1 MKKRNNITESQN
13 AHSIDIDTKEISE
26 IVKIFNDD
34 NKCIIDGINNSQGN
48 IIEAVE
54 ITLEALLSGGR
65 LFYVGAG
72 TSGRLG
78 VLDASECRPTF
89 SVDNGMVQ
97 GIIAGGYRALS
108 ESIEGAED
116 NIKDVE
122 KIIKEKNITS
132 RDVVIGISCS
142 GTAPFV
148 LEFLNQSKIRDAKTI
163 FITFNDIEPLD
174 YVDKIIRTYVGPEI
188 ISGSTRMKSGTAT
201 KMILNMISTITMIK
215 LNKTYGNF
223 MVDLNVVNNKLE
235 YRAINIIKS
244 LMGISEEDSSK
255 ALVKAKGK
263 VKVALVM
270 IETGVSYE
278 DAINLID
285 KYKGSLRKIL
295 DQRPKDSR

>member
-1 MKKRNNITESQN
+1 MKKVNNITESQN
-13 AHSIDIDTKEISE
+13 TSSIDIDKKGISE
-26 IVKIFNDD
+26 IVNIFNDD
-34 NKCIIDGINNSQGN
+34 NKSIIDGINNSKHH
-48 IIEAVE
+48 IVEAVE
-54 ITLEALLSGGR
+54 ITIESLISGGR

-89 SVDNGMVQ
+89 SVNEEMVQ
-97 GIIAGGYRALS
+97 GIIAGGYKALS

-116 NIKDVE
+116 DTKDVE
-122 KIIKEKNITS
+122 MIIKEKGITS
-132 RDVVIGISCS
+132 KDVVIGISCS

-148 LEFLNQSKIRDAKTI
+148 LDFLKKSKYRDAKTI
-163 FITFNDIEPLD
+163 FITFNNIESLD

-244 LMGISEEDSSK
+244 LTGHSEENSRK
-255 ALVKAKGK
+255 ALVNAKGK

-270 IETGVSYE
+270 MEIGVPYK
-278 DAINLID
+278 DAIELID
-285 KYKGSLRKIL
+285 KYNGSLRKIL
-295 DQRPKDSR
+295 DQYLKEIR

>member
-13 AHSIDIDTKEISE
+13 INSIDVDTKEISE
-26 IVKIFNDD
+26 IVQIFNDD
-34 NKCIIDGINNSQGN
+34 NKCIIDGINNSMDD
-48 IIEAVE
+48 IKDAVE

-78 VLDASECRPTF
+78 VLDASECKPTF
-89 SVDNGMVQ
+89 SVDDEMVQ
-97 GIIAGGYRALS
+97 GIIAGGSKALS

-116 NIKDVE
+116 NIKDV
-122 KIIKEKNITS
+122 KNIIKQKNIVS

-148 LEFLNQSKIRDAKTI
+148 LEFLNQSKKRDANTI
-163 FITFNDIEPLD
+163 FITFNNIDPLD

-223 MVDLNVVNNKLE
+223 MVDLNVVNKKLE

-244 LMGISEEDSSK
+244 LSGINEKKSRE

-263 VKVALVM
+263 VKIALIM
-270 IETGVSYE
+270 TELDLSYKE
-278 DAINLID
+278 SVDLID
-285 KYKGSLRKIL
+285 KNDGSLRKIL
-295 DQRPKDSR
+295 DQYKKDN

>member
-13 AHSIDIDTKEISE
+13 ANSIDIDTKEISE
-26 IVKIFNDD
+26 IVRIFNDD
-34 NKCIIDGINNSQGN
+34 SKYIIEGINKSQGD
-48 IIEAVE
+48 IVAAVE
-54 ITLEALLSGGR
+54 ITLDALLSGGR

-89 SVDNGMVQ
+89 SVDDEMVQ

-116 NIKDVE
+116 DIKDVE

-148 LEFLNQSKIRDAKTI
+148 LEFLNQSKMRDAKTV

-174 YVDKIIRTYVGPEI
+174 YADKIIRTYVGPEI

-235 YRAINIIKS
+235 YRAINIIRS
-244 LMGISEEDSSK
+244 LIGISEKDSRE
-255 ALVKAKGK
+255 ALVKARGK

-270 IETGVSYE
+270 IEVGVSYE
-278 DAINLID
+278 NAIDLID
-285 KYKGSLRKIL
+285 KHEGSLRKIL
-295 DQRPKDSR
+295 DQNPKDSR